1 MTSANANPS
10 IRGESHDRS
19 GREVQ
24 RLGRAGADGALFPRR
39 RVNMLCPGPVET
51 EFNRDYREQGA
62 QEAWERATP
71 LRNPGESIIPD
82 ATRIAPAA
90 VFLVSD
96 EARHVTGASLLV
108 DGGTNSM

>member
-1 MTSANANPS
+1 
-10 IRGESHDRS
+10 
-19 GREVQ
+19 
-24 RLGRAGADGALFPRR
+24 
-39 RVNMLCPGPVET
+39 MLCPGPVET

-62 QEAWERATP
+62 QEEWERATP

-96 EARHVTGASLLV
+96 EARHVTGASLLI